1 MKVYSW
7 KTLFAALLAIAYM
20 LYEAAHFRGF
30 ASLVL
35 ILFFLY
41 LTVRAFGVA
50 FSEEACRK
58 DQEKAA
64 QAKKVWV
71 SLFGKAGPWVP
82 YLPFLL
88 LAAAV
93 GTALARPTWVGP
105 VLALWGGFILFSLAL
120 IGLFYWQKARLKRRE
135 EEIHPEQKEK

>member
-1 MKVYSW
+1 MKIYSW
-7 KTLFAALLAIAYM
+7 KALFAALLAIAYM

-30 ASLVL
+30 VSLVL
-35 ILFFLY
+35 ILFILY
-41 LTVRAFGVA
+41 LTVRAFWVA

-58 DQEKAA
+58 DEEKAA
-64 QAKKVWV
+64 RGKRVWV

-88 LAAAV
+88 LGAAV
-93 GTALARPTWVGP
+93 AVALAQPTWVGP
-105 VLALWGGFILFSLAL
+105 VLVLWIGFILFSLAL
-120 IGLFYWQKARLKRRE
+120 IGLFYWQKARLKKRE